1 MGCLAV
7 LAAGLVAVLAMA
19 WVGQRRLIYFPD
31 HNPGPP
37 PGDVTVLEA
46 VTSDGIAHRAWLVPA
61 EGEAFARV
69 VVFNG
74 NAGHKRDRLPLARG
88 LAVRGM
94 EVLLFDY
101 RGYGDT
107 DGNPSEKGL
116 LRDAAAVVEA
126 ASDTDLPVVY
136 LGESLGAAVATLLA
150 VDRPPAAL
158 VLRSPF
164 TSLADMARTHY
175 PTLPAGLLLQDRY
188 EVEEAIARL
197 EVPVLVVLGSADTIV
212 PPALSRRVFEAAT
225 GPKELVE
232 IEGRDHNDPD
242 LVAGGELADS
252 IRTFLAG
259 TLR

>member
-1 MGCLAV
+1 MGFLAV
-7 LAAGLVAVLAMA
+7 LVAGLVAVLAMA
-19 WVGQRRLIYFPD
+19 WIGQRRLIYFPD
-31 HNPGPP
+31 RNPGPP
-37 PGDVTVLEA
+37 PGDVSVLEV
-46 VTSDGIAHRAWLVPA
+46 VTSDGISHLAWLVPA
-61 EGEAFARV
+61 EGKAFARV

-74 NAGHKRDRLPLARG
+74 NAGHKRDRLPLARD
-88 LAVRGM
+88 LTVRGM
-94 EVLLFDY
+94 EVVLFDY

-107 DGNPSEKGL
+107 EGSPSERGL
-116 LRDAAAVVEA
+116 LRDAAAVAEA

-175 PTLPAGLLLQDRY
+175 PALPAGLLLQDRY

-197 EVPVLVVLGSADTIV
+197 EVPVLVALGTADAIV

-225 GPKELVE
+225 GPKQLVE
-232 IEGRDHNDPD
+232 MEGRDHNDPD
-242 LVAGGELADS
+242 LVAGAELADS
-252 IRTFLAG
+252 IRSFLDG
-259 TLR
+259 MLR